1 MENNLQLLSGN
12 EALALGAY
20 HAGVQLAA
28 AYPGT
33 PSTEIL
39 ENLSRF
45 KDIYTEWSTNEKV
58 AMEVAMGAAYTGS
71 RTMVSMKMVGL
82 NVASDP
88 FMAASIT
95 GVIGALVVISADDP
109 QIHSSQCEQDN
120 RHYARLAKIAM
131 LEPTDSQDLYDI
143 MGYAFDISEK
153 FDTPVMVRTTTR
165 IAHSKSVVNV
175 NRSRTVKNAQPAFHY
190 NPQKYVM
197 LPVNALPRHAK
208 VEERMVKLAVFAET
222 FPMNKIF
229 WNKKK
234 LGIVTCGVAYQYA
247 REVFPEASFLKLGMT
262 WPLPQKMI
270 KEFARGVEKL
280 IVIEELDPFLQENIK
295 AMGIKVDGKEF
306 IPLVGELNTRIVTE
320 SSIGAGLLPESEKPE
335 IISPATGLP
344 RRPPLLCPGCPHVGI
359 YFTLNTLGQRSKL
372 PEAKVPTE
380 PKLVITGDIGCYTL
394 GAYPPLNALDTTACM
409 GAGIGQA
416 IGMEK
421 AGIKSKIIAVIGDST
436 FMHSGI
442 TGLVDAVYNDSHITI
457 LILDNHTTAM
467 TGHQEHPGTGI
478 SAQGVQT
485 TAVDIESLCKG
496 IGVKD
501 VKVINAFDVKALR
514 DGMKEAINSSALSVV
529 IVRGACAMQ
538 VKKKANPRKVD
549 AEKCVNCGYCFR
561 IGCSAIQSKDGK
573 AFIDL
578 TLCVGDACGICE
590 QLCPQKAIGV

>member
-1 MENNLQLLSGN
+1 
-12 EALALGAY
+12 
-20 HAGVQLAA
+20 
-28 AYPGT
+28 
-33 PSTEIL
+33 
-39 ENLSRF
+39 
-45 KDIYTEWSTNEKV
+45 
-58 AMEVAMGAAYTGS
+58 
-71 RTMVSMKMVGL
+71 MKMVGL

-95 GVIGALVVISADDP
+95 GVIGGLVVISADDP

-175 NRSRTVKNAQPAFHY
+175 NRMRMVKNAQPAFHY

-208 VEERMVKLAVFAET
+208 VEERMVKLLEFAET
-222 FPMNKIF
+222 FPMNQIF

-234 LGIVTCGVAYQYA
+234 LGIVTNGVAYQYA

-320 SSIGAGLLPESEKPE
+320 SSIGVGLLPESEKPE
-335 IISPATGLP
+335 IIPPATGLP
-344 RRPPLLCPGCPHVGI
+344 RRPPLLCPGCPHAGI
-359 YFTLNTLGQRSKL
+359 YFTLNMLGQRGKL
-372 PEAKVPTE
+372 LEAKEPTE

-421 AGIKSKIIAVIGDST
+421 AGIKAKSWRS
-436 FMHSGI
+436 SGI
-442 TGLVDAVYNDSHITI
+442 PRLCIPALPGWWMPFIM
-457 LILDNHTTAM
+457 TA
-467 TGHQEHPGTGI
+467 I
-478 SAQGVQT
+478 S
-485 TAVDIESLCKG
+485 
-496 IGVKD
+496 
-501 VKVINAFDVKALR
+501 R
-514 DGMKEAINSSALSVV
+514 
-529 IVRGACAMQ
+529 
-538 VKKKANPRKVD
+538 
-549 AEKCVNCGYCFR
+549 Y
-561 IGCSAIQSKDGK
+561 
-573 AFIDL
+573 
-578 TLCVGDACGICE
+578 
-590 QLCPQKAIGV
+590 